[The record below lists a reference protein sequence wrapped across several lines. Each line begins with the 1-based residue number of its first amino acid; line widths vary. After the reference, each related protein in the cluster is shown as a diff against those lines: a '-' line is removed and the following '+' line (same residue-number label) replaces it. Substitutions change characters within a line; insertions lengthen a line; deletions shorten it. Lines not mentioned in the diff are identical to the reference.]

1 MKCPRTIQHL
11 LLAVLLLTTGC
22 AGITVSKATY
32 AWTPNVTPAKGTIDA
47 TVLVEANHEMAP
59 EIVNMWKKW
68 LNTDQNILNWKSA
81 VEDAVMED
89 VSRSNIFG
97 HMTNSV
103 TDDIDF
109 MVRIDSRESRPGTY
123 RLDLTLKVID
133 PSSKK
138 TVLSYQEQAD
148 LGKSSFSYAPH
159 MKEQLSTMLADI
171 RTRILV
177 DFSGK
182 ESKGYIAFLS
192 PEKKRKEQAAARM
205 SVAEKEDI
213 YASSMEKEDRPPEIT
228 ILSPKI
234 SRGIAVVPQKE
245 MSVIGLARDES
256 KIVMVLVNEVDAK
269 LTPLTDGVNF
279 RARVPL
285 LSTERELVIRAID
298 QHGNI
303 ATKTL
308 PFSREPSALTQAVQ
322 SPGAKPNLW
331 VLAVGISAY
340 KDKNLHLQYAD
351 DDARAIAQMLKSQE
365 GKLFTEVN
373 YKLLLNENGT
383 RENILD
389 GMSRFLGMAAYNDL
403 IVIFV
408 AGHGV
413 KDKQTGS
420 YYFLTYDSNPDTL
433 MTRGLLWSTF
443 DEAQKR
449 LSVNVSKVML
459 LIDTCHAGAMQVAM
473 RGAEGGEE
481 LSQALRQAEGTFV
494 LAASKPGEDSAE
506 SDQFKFE
513 DGVPGHGAFT
523 FAILEG
529 LQGHA
534 DMDNDKSISVA
545 EISSYVAKKVPR
557 ITKGKQHPYFRLSGT
572 DMPIFLQ

>member
-1 MKCPRTIQHL
+1 MKCPRIIQHAL
-11 LLAVLLLTTGC
+11 LTVLLLSTGC
-22 AGITVSKATY
+22 AGITVSKAAY
-32 AWTPNVTPAKGTIDA
+32 VWTPDVIEAKGTIDA

-59 EIVNMWKKW
+59 EIVNLWKKW
-68 LNTDQNILNWKSA
+68 LNTDQNILNWRSA
-81 VEDAVMED
+81 VEDAIMED
-89 VSRSNIFG
+89 VRRSNIFG
-97 HMTNSV
+97 HLTTSV

-109 MVRIDSRESRPGTY
+109 MVRIDSRESQPGNY
-123 RLDLTLKVID
+123 KLDLTLKLID

-138 TVLSYQEQAD
+138 AILSYQKQAD
-148 LGKSSFSYAPH
+148 LGKSSLSYAPQ
-159 MKEQLSTMLADI
+159 MKKQLSAMLADI
-171 RTRILV
+171 RTRMLA
-177 DFSGK
+177 DFTGK

-192 PEKKRKEQAAARM
+192 PESKRKKQAAAGM
-205 SVAEKEDI
+205 SVPEKENI
-213 YASSMEKEDRPPEIT
+213 YASSLEKEDRPPEIT
-228 ILSPKI
+228 LLSPKVT
-234 SRGIAVVPQKE
+234 RGIELVPKKE

-285 LSTERELVIRAID
+285 LPTETELVIRAID

-308 PFSREPSALTQAVQ
+308 PFSRDPAAMTQTVQ

-340 KDKNLHLQYAD
+340 KDESLHLQYAD
-351 DDARAIAQMLKSQE
+351 DDARAVAQILKSQE
-365 GKLFTEVN
+365 GKLFSEVH
-373 YKLLLNENGT
+373 YKLLLNEKGT
-383 RENILD
+383 RENILN
-389 GMSRFLGMAAYNDL
+389 GMSKFLGMAAYNDL

-420 YYFLTYDSNPDTL
+420 YYFLTFDSNPDTL
-433 MTRGLLWSTF
+433 MTRALLWSTF

-449 LSVNVSKVML
+449 LSANVSKVIL
-459 LIDTCHAGAMQVAM
+459 LIDTCHAGAMQIAM
-473 RGAEGGEE
+473 RGAEAGEE

-494 LAASKPGEDSAE
+494 LAASKPGEESAE
-506 SDQFKFE
+506 SDQFKSQ
-513 DGVPGHGAFT
+513 DGAPGHGAFT

-529 LQGHA
+529 LQGPA